1 MGITEKINALM
12 SPREQREQ
20 REQRPRTQRSDVLA
34 LHDDF
39 DNWLQRFF
47 DDPWALHTLGAAGTP
62 RTPNVD
68 VRDTGD
74 AVVVRAEL
82 PGLGK
87 DDVDLT
93 IGPQGLIIR
102 GEKCEEK
109 KDKNAFETR
118 YASFVE
124 TVPLPPDVDPAQADA
139 RVEDGVLTVRFPKTG
154 SAAGSRRIPIST

>member
-1 MGITEKINALM
+1 MGITEKINALLG
-12 SPREQREQ
+12 PREN
-20 REQRPRTQRSDVLA
+20 RPRTPRSDVLA

-39 DNWLQRFF
+39 DSWLQRFAE
-47 DDPWALHTLGAAGTP
+47 DPWSLHPLSAGSV

-74 AVVVRAEL
+74 TVVVRAEL

-102 GEKCEEK
+102 GERREEK
-109 KDKNAFETR
+109 KDDKKNVFESR

-124 TVPLPPDVDPAQADA
+124 TVPLPPDVDPAQAEA
-139 RVEDGVLTVRFPKTG
+139 RVDDGVLTVRFPKTG
-154 SAAGSRRIPIST
+154 AGAGSRRIPIST

>member
-1 MGITEKINALM
+1 MGITEKINALLG
-12 SPREQREQ
+12 PREN
-20 REQRPRTQRSDVLA
+20 RPRTPRSDVLA

-39 DNWLQRFF
+39 DRWLQRFAQ
-47 DDPWALHTLGAAGTP
+47 DPWAFHPLSAAGSV

-93 IGPQGLIIR
+93 IAPQGLIIR
-102 GEKCEEK
+102 GERREEK
-109 KDKNAFETR
+109 QDDKKNVFESR

-124 TVPLPPDVDPAQADA
+124 TVPLPPDVDPAQAEA
-139 RVEDGVLTVRFPKTG
+139 RVDDGVLTVRFPKTG
-154 SAAGSRRIPIST
+154 AGAGSRRIPIST

>member
-1 MGITEKINALM
+1 MGITEKINALLG
-12 SPREQREQ
+12 PREN
-20 REQRPRTQRSDVLA
+20 RPRTPRSDVLA

-39 DNWLQRFF
+39 DSWLQRFAE
-47 DDPWALHTLGAAGTP
+47 DPWALHPLSAAGSV

-74 AVVVRAEL
+74 ALVVRAEL

-102 GEKCEEK
+102 GEKREEK
-109 KDKNAFETR
+109 KDDDKNVFESR

-124 TVPLPPDVDPAQADA
+124 TVPLPPDVDPAQAEA
-139 RVEDGVLTVRFPKTG
+139 RVDDGVLTVRFPKT
-154 SAAGSRRIPIST
+154 AAGAGARRIPIST